1 MSLVIPDDIL
11 EAAQLSSAEL
21 RQEIAILLF
30 QQQRLTLGQ
39 AARLAE
45 SDQLTFQRLL
55 ASRRISPHYDSA
67 EFAEDLATI
76 ERMKRQ

>member
-1 MSLVIPDDIL
+1 MSLLIPDDIL
-11 EAAQLSSAEL
+11 EAAQLSPAEL

-45 SDQLTFQRLL
+45 SDQWAFQRLL
-55 ASRRISPHYDSA
+55 ASRQIGPHYDSA
-67 EFAEDLATI
+67 EFAEDLATLQ
-76 ERMKRQ
+76 RMKHQ